1 MIGISAGLWFGW
13 FMIVMAYEVNI
24 NMVSA
29 RVLFLFFVFMAVENI
44 VGLKMKFGKYVSTL
58 L

>member
-13 FMIVMAYEVNI
+13 FMIVMVYEVNI